1 MTTPRSTRIH
11 PRPGTGTGART
22 HTRTPVRGSLAIL
35 ASALA
40 VLALAL
46 PPTQAAAKGSAT
58 SDWALSKE
66 TTLHQT
72 YPLATAP
79 GGGRSIEIDN
89 YCGTIRVSGRSGGG
103 EVAVTVHQVFRAD
116 TATKLDLA
124 QRAVTLQATDAG
136 GRLRLVAD
144 GPFRSPNGDIH
155 FHGWRDLGYE
165 ACFDFTVEAPANADV
180 VAHNVQGGEV
190 HLTAIGGHFDAN
202 NVNGPIVLEQM
213 AGTGRARTVN
223 GTLQANFANVPAAAA
238 TFETVNGRVDV
249 TFPPALA
256 ADLAFKTINGEV
268 YSDFPYTYLNPPPAA
283 GDAGAGKGGAGRHH
297 TYSLRR
303 AMSVKVAGGGPQLSF
318 TTVNG
323 DILIHRGNA

>member
-1 MTTPRSTRIH
+1 MTIPRPTCIH
-11 PRPGTGTGART
+11 PRPGPGTGART
-22 HTRTPVRGSLAIL
+22 HSRTPVRGSLATL

-46 PPTQAAAKGSAT
+46 PPTQAAAKGSAP

-66 TTLHQT
+66 STLHQT
-72 YPLATAP
+72 YPLAAAP

-89 YCGTIRVSGRSGGG
+89 YCGTIRVSGRAGG

-116 TATKLDLA
+116 TAAKLDLA

-144 GPFRSPNGDIH
+144 GPFRSPNGDVH

-213 AGTGRARTVN
+213 AGIGRARTVN
-223 GTLQANFANVPAAAA
+223 GTLQASFANVPAAAA

-256 ADLAFKTINGEV
+256 ADLSFKTINGEV
-268 YSDFPYTYLNPPPAA
+268 YSDFPYTYLNPPPAV
-283 GDAGAGKGGAGRHH
+283 GGAGRRHI
-297 TYSLRR
+297 YSLRR
-303 AMSVKVAGGGPQLSF
+303 TMSVKVAGGGPQLSF